1 MSGIVGGAG
10 SKSGIIGE
18 TEIEYEEGTWTP
30 KDTDGNGSNQYGMYT
45 RIGNLVTLYFTFSA
59 AAPVGDTGLIFY
71 VTNFPFTVGFN
82 DKHRGVISIGYTTSS
97 DYPKTG
103 NISNQSKKGYL
114 MHNYSDIATKAE
126 IGACV
131 FTGSVSYHIEAG

>member
-45 RIGNLVTLYFTFSA
+45 RIGNLVTLYFSFSTA
-59 AAPVGDTGLIFY
+59 AATGTTSNLFY
-71 VTNFPFTVGFN
+71 ITNFPFTVGAT
-82 DKHRGVISIGYTTSS
+82 DGHRGVISIGYTTCS

-103 NISNQSKKGYL
+103 NVGNQSTQGYL
-114 MHNYSDIATKAE
+114 MHAVSDIATKAE

-131 FTGSVSYHIEAG
+131 LTGSVSYHIEAG